1 MELWLVGFLIVH
13 FLSIEAC
20 GFSTGRAGRRVVPGE
35 DSQRMVAP
43 RALELFMID
52 VSTLP
57 VDPSAA
63 AAFSNSVRQAG
74 SPLSGLFD
82 SSGSST
88 TLALDVAQNVAIMA
102 AGLGTLFFDFKPQGS
117 CNADLVDIR
126 CSSIPGANLG
136 LYASRTIPAGTLIGT
151 FPGIVKPLEV
161 ALRGKRS
168 EDARDRCKRYMWA
181 VDSNRVL
188 DPTNDDGE
196 LALELKFWFGLKS
209 VDTMVARINE
219 PMPGGDCNVHT
230 RVSGDGKLVKVFAE
244 RDIFADTEL
253 FMDYG
258 STFDRSRYADQQRQ
272 SADQAR
278 LAVERLRLEE
288 DMGRVQP
295 VVARKDYDGELDQDT
310 SMNSG
315 FLSKLRKKD
324 DEARIK
330 DMGIM
335 SPNEG
340 LDAFKSL
347 GANMFGEK
355 GDKELIES
363 IKGGGS
369 GSANVHVLGEQDGE
383 ALLRGAVSTSS
394 AGALD
399 DVTDFGTFLGMG
411 VGGKSGKNEVL
422 SPEDALNMFVTAGEQ
437 QGGGSGGVCTGRS
450 SNTRLD
456 NDLISSLRA
465 QLGIVQTRAQV
476 EDAAADDGDD
486 FGTAGVGLFQRVNH
500 RDDAITPSV
509 PTPTGDPTPE
519 TVTALSP
526 EEAASL
532 QSKIDDMTD
541 EQVEMVFTKM
551 RRSLG
556 KRVEEE
562 LGEKLAARMRE
573 TAASR
578 RMSMDEIIDPVL
590 RKKYDKELSMIENEL
605 EKMCVDPLKIFAELA
620 TNPEAFGGGEP
631 TNDNKGKVMQF
642 EV

>member
-1 MELWLVGFLIVH
+1 
-13 FLSIEAC
+13 
-20 GFSTGRAGRRVVPGE
+20 
-35 DSQRMVAP
+35 MVAP
-43 RALELFMID
+43 RTLDLFMND

-63 AAFSNSVRQAG
+63 AAFANSARQAG
-74 SPLSGLFD
+74 SPLSGLFGG
-82 SSGSST
+82 SGSST
-88 TLALDVAQNVAIMA
+88 MLALDVAQNVAIVA
-102 AGLGTLFFDFKPQGS
+102 AGLGTIFFNSTPKGS

-136 LYASRTIPAGTLIGT
+136 LFASRTIPAGTLIGT
-151 FPGIVKPLEV
+151 FPGIVKQLKD
-161 ALRGKRS
+161 ALRSKRS

-188 DPTNDDGE
+188 DPTDDDGE

-209 VDTMVARINE
+209 VNTMVARINE

-230 RVSGDGKLVKVFAE
+230 RVSGGGKLVEVFAE

-253 FMDYG
+253 FMDY
-258 STFDRSRYADQQRQ
+258 SITFDRSTYADLQRQ

-278 LAVERLRLEE
+278 VAVERLRLEE

-295 VVARKDYDGELDQDT
+295 VVAGKDYNGELDQDT
-310 SMNSG
+310 SMDSG

-324 DEARIK
+324 EEGRFK
-330 DMGIM
+330 GMGIM

-347 GANMFGEK
+347 GANMFGDEE
-355 GDKELIES
+355 DKELIKS

-369 GSANVHVLGEQDGE
+369 GSANVHVLGGEDGE
-383 ALLRGAVSTSS
+383 ALLRGPVSTSG
-394 AGALD
+394 AVALD

-411 VGGKSGKNEVL
+411 DSGCDGKSGKKEVF
-422 SPEDALNMFVTAGEQ
+422 SPEDALNMFGTAGEQ
-437 QGGGSGGVCTGRS
+437 QGGRSCGICTGRS
-450 SNTRLD
+450 SNPQLD
-456 NDLISSLRA
+456 ADLISSLRA
-465 QLGIVQTRAQV
+465 QLGTVKTQAQA
-476 EDAAADDGDD
+476 EDAAGDAVADDGDD
-486 FGTAGVGLFQRVNH
+486 LGAARVGLFQRVIDPN
-500 RDDAITPSV
+500 DTITPFA
-509 PTPTGDPTPE
+509 PIPTGDPAPE

-526 EEAASL
+526 EEAVSL

-541 EQVEMVFTKM
+541 EQVEKVFTKM

-578 RMSMDEIIDPVL
+578 RVSMNKIIDPVMY
-590 RKKYDKELSMIENEL
+590 KKYGKELSMIENEL
-605 EKMCVDPLKIFAELA
+605 EKMCDDPLQVFAELA
-620 TNPEAFGGGEP
+620 TNPEALGGAEP
-631 TNDNKGKVMQF
+631 TNDD
-642 EV
+642 